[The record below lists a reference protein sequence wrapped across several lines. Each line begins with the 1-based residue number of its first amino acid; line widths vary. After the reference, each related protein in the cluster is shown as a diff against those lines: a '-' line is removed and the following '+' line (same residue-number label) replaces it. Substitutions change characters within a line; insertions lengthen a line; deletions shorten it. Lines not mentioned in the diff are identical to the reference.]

1 MKHLML
7 SIVVIFH
14 AIFASAALAWSPLD
28 LYQGLTDT
36 KPQCY
41 GVYAINDDDDE
52 AKKKLLMEG
61 EEEEE
66 EPDCD

>member
-7 SIVVIFH
+7 MLFVVLQTIF
-14 AIFASAALAWSPLD
+14 SSGALAWSPLD
-28 LYQGLTDT
+28 EFRSAIESTPYCVSMAVVSETDQEGEN
-36 KPQCY
+36 K
-41 GVYAINDDDDE
+41 
-52 AKKKLLMEG
+52 G